1 VPRLLRWR
9 VACDRCGNSAVTLLR
24 YSGAHLCR
32 DHFQEYVER
41 RVKQEVRRQLR
52 LRPNQTKIAVGLS
65 GGKDSSTAL
74 VLLHRYLGNR
84 RDVALEAITVDE
96 GIDGYRPP
104 SIEISRALCAG
115 LGVKHH
121 VVSYCDLIGFGMDR
135 VVRLDP
141 EAIPC
146 SYCGVFR
153 RHALNKM
160 AVEIGADYLATG
172 LNLDDT
178 AESILMNVARGDV
191 GRLARL
197 GPHEH
202 VQPGLVPRLQPLR
215 MIPELEVYLY
225 AFLKGLRFH
234 DANCP
239 YAERAQRGRFKE
251 ILHRLEEE
259 SPGTR
264 HAIVSGYDELRTVL
278 QAAWPAAT
286 LNACAHCGEPTVH
299 EICKACDLKERL
311 RTLAGGL
318 EDASIA
324 VVSSGKT
331 TPAAPDA

>member
-1 VPRLLRWR
+1 MT
-9 VACDRCGNSAVTLLR
+9 CDRCPQPSVVFLR
-24 YSGAHLCR
+24 YSGAHLCSV
-32 DHFQEYVER
+32 HFQEYLER
-41 RVKQEVRRQLR
+41 RVKQEIRRELD
-52 LRPNQTKIAVGLS
+52 LTGTPTKIAVALS

-74 VLLHRYLGNR
+74 VLLHRYLGQR

-96 GIDGYRPP
+96 GIEGYRPP
-104 SIEISRALCAG
+104 SLEVARDLCSN

-121 VVSYCDLIGFGMDR
+121 VIAYREVAGFEMDR
-135 VVRLDP
+135 VVRVDP
-141 EAIPC
+141 DAIPC

-153 RHALNKM
+153 RQALNRK

-191 GRLARL
+191 ERLARL
-197 GPHEH
+197 GPHEQ

-225 AFLKGLRFH
+225 AFLKGFRFH

-251 ILHRLEEE
+251 ILHRLEED

-264 HAIVSGYDELRTVL
+264 HAIVSGYDALRAVI
-278 QAAWPAAT
+278 QKAWPPAP
-286 LNACAHCGEPTVH
+286 LHACVRCGEPTVH
-299 EICKACDLKERL
+299 DVCKACDLKVRLERMA
-311 RTLAGGL
+311 TSSEEA
-318 EDASIA
+318 
-324 VVSSGKT
+324 SSGLAQWGKT
-331 TPAAPDA
+331 APAAPDA